1 MLPRSLRLT
10 REGFSHYSG
19 LKRTGTPHFSI
30 SYGSVPSRGGSAV
43 IVPKKVLASAVARH
57 RVKRQLRALLRSWS
71 AKDRV
76 IIVSVRKGAGELS
89 YADMEHELSSAL
101 AGILG
106 TTNA

>member
-1 MLPRSLRLT
+1 MLPRSLRLM

-30 SYGSVPSRGGSAV
+30 SYGLVPSDGGSAV
-43 IVPKKVLASAVARH
+43 IVPKKVIASAVARH
-57 RVKRQLRALLRSWS
+57 QMKRRLRALLRPWS

-89 YADMEHELSSAL
+89 FADIEHELSDAL

-106 TTNA
+106 TSLK